1 MDKDKMQALKQIMQ
15 TNKMAFDYNYT
26 MMMSAYEQNKL
37 MFHMFLN
44 QSTDGIPAETKSAIE
59 EWLQAY
65 RKGCDDLKRMTDE
78 GYRLVEKS
86 MSSMEKI

>member
-1 MDKDKMQALKQIMQ
+1 MDKDKVQALKQIMQ

-37 MFHMFLN
+37 MFHTFLN
-44 QSTDGIPAETKSAIE
+44 QSSDDIPAETKHAIE
-59 EWLQAY
+59 EWLQVY
-65 RKGCDDLKRMTDE
+65 RRGCDDLKRMTDD

-86 MSSMEKI
+86 MSSDKK